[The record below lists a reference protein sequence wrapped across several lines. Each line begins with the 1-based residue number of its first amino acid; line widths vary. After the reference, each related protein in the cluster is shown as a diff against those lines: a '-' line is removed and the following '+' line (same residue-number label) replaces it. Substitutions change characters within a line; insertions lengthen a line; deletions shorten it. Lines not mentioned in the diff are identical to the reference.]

1 MICPFSV
8 SSRSHYSQLED
19 PTSPFLPAALLLH
32 PDRMIGK
39 VGSECGIP
47 VSADTWLSNIG
58 LLFIVGRTHVLKR
71 LMQPLSV
78 IEDFDPLKDRAPGFL
93 AGPEVPVPNQ
103 FVLEA
108 AEKTLG
114 DGIVITV
121 ALAAH
126 TRDHAV
132 RAAQAGDPV
141 APTPQPFGLERTPG
155 LDNAIGLA
163 GLGMQGADAPEQLPV
178 RLRAATL
185 GPVRPAVEATRRYLQ
200 CPAERADP
208 VFALMVGDELVP
220 HADSLAKYR
229 AAFFKIV
236 FSSCKRAFSRCRRA
250 SSAAR
255 PRRRPGPGN
264 TSSGPLRWS
273 CSCHL

>member
-1 MICPFSV
+1 
-8 SSRSHYSQLED
+8 
-19 PTSPFLPAALLLH
+19 
-32 PDRMIGK
+32 
-39 VGSECGIP
+39 
-47 VSADTWLSNIG
+47 
-58 LLFIVGRTHVLKR
+58 
-71 LMQPLSV
+71 MQPLSV

-93 AGPEVPVPNQ
+93 AGPEEGDVGDPDAIRRVHVEVPCQ
-103 FVLEA
+103 QIRRWR
-108 AEKTLG
+108 G
-114 DGIVITV
+114 
-121 ALAAH
+121 ALARGVRQAETPH
-126 TRDHAV
+126 PPGLNTV

-163 GLGMQGADAPEQLPV
+163 GLGMQGADAPEQLLV

-200 CPAERADP
+200 RPAERADP

-236 FSSCKRAFSRCRRA
+236 FSSCNRAFSRCRRA

-264 TSSGPLRWS
+264 TSSGPLLWS
-273 CSCHL
+273 CSCHLYT